1 LCHVNIIPVLKQ
13 TITKLNAFLEHQLG
27 ISFVSFKLTKLTSD
41 LLLFEAITTFYR
53 VLTVAEKCK
62 EETGQG
68 LGPS

>member
-27 ISFVSFKLTKLTSD
+27 ISFVSFKLTSD